1 MKLLIIHQGRIL
13 NSKIEEFKKK
23 YGYSKITK
31 VNLKLSESKISDK
44 NFNYDKFCHSVLLED
59 INSNYDLI
67 VIYNNLNDFDYS
79 GMYGLRIAAH
89 LRLTK
94 ELKNTHSPIVILSSD
109 TLEEILFINSLGSI
123 LLTSGIHLSSNFDY
137 TFIIENNSISEN
149 QYNDFLNK
157 LSVPNIDNNDNRH
170 SIVNE
175 LSLYNWSKAI
185 GLSLDEIDAE
195 VSSNLYYK
203 LMFAKNE
210 SLKNLSVLDEANP
223 SLAYELAQR
232 KFDAKM
238 YVFLIDDEAEK
249 GWGKFYTHLFKL
261 IEKEPNQAKLMS
273 IPITKGVSQADVI
286 DQCVQ
291 KIKKS
296 LRIPNIVLLDLR
308 LVDSDFEREIDSR
321 NLTGIKIAK
330 EIESYNPAIQIVF
343 TTASNKIS
351 SYLSASKLGLGI
363 DGYVI
368 KAIDQ
373 HNNKNILHLIETL
386 EYSYS
391 KSLFLISIQ
400 EKFNKLKSL
409 LLLDSVDDSEDN
421 KLSDFQLESIANIDL
436 VFKMLY
442 RSSGDDIL
450 IDFAYLQLFMLLE
463 NFSKK
468 NELIEISD
476 LKISVFS
483 SRLNQWKVVLLGEI
497 YQDKLRYRKTLLWNQ
512 IQSDDYAFKGDYT
525 NSHSFEKV
533 RNRVFLI
540 LWFKFSVFDKNELW
554 HNLNDHRNNIAHGL
568 SIDRTI
574 SAQERVK
581 ELLDFILFIFNN
593 KNERI

>member
-1 MKLLIIHQGRIL
+1 
-13 NSKIEEFKKK
+13 
-23 YGYSKITK
+23 
-31 VNLKLSESKISDK
+31 
-44 NFNYDKFCHSVLLED
+44 
-59 INSNYDLI
+59 
-67 VIYNNLNDFDYS
+67 
-79 GMYGLRIAAH
+79 MYGLRIAAH

-94 ELKNTHSPIVILSSD
+94 ELKNTHSPIFILSSD
-109 TLEEILFINSLGSI
+109 TLEDIISINSLGTI

-137 TFIIENNSISEN
+137 SFNIENNSISEN

-157 LSVPNIDNNDNRH
+157 LNVPNIDNNDNRH

-203 LMFAKNE
+203 LMFTKNE
-210 SLKNLSVLDEANP
+210 AFKNLSVLDEANH
-223 SLAYELAQR
+223 SLSFELAQR

-238 YVFLIDDEAEK
+238 YVFLIDDESEK
-249 GWGKFYTHLFKL
+249 GWEKFYKHLFKL
-261 IEKEPNQAKLMS
+261 IEKEPNQAKLIS
-273 IPITKGVSQADVI
+273 IPIIKGISQNDVI
-286 DQCVQ
+286 NHCVQ
-291 KIKKS
+291 KIKNS

-308 LVDSDFEREIDSR
+308 LVDSDFERDIDTN

-330 EIESYNPAIQIVF
+330 EIEAYNPAIQIVF

-368 KAIDQ
+368 KSIDQ
-373 HNNKNILHLIETL
+373 HNDKSILQLIDSL
-386 EYSYS
+386 EDAYL
-391 KSLFLISIQ
+391 KSLFLISVQ
-400 EKFNKLKSL
+400 DKFNKLKDLILSNNM
-409 LLLDSVDDSEDN
+409 DDSEDN
-421 KLSDFQLESIANIDL
+421 KLSDFQSESIANIEL
-436 VFKMLY
+436 VFKILY
-442 RSSGDDIL
+442 RSSGDDVL

-468 NELIEISD
+468 NDVMELSD
-476 LKISVFS
+476 PKNISVFCS
-483 SRLNQWKVVLLGEI
+483 NQDKWKVVFLGEMF
-497 YQDKLRYRKTLLWNQ
+497 QEKFRYRKSQLWGN
-512 IQSDDYAFKGDYT
+512 IINDDYAFNGDYAYDKA
-525 NSHSFEKV
+525 FDKV
-533 RNRVFLI
+533 RNRVYLI
-540 LWFKFSVFDKNELW
+540 LWFKFSNFDKNSLW

-568 SIDRTI
+568 PIDRIT

-593 KNERI
+593 KNERV